1 MKSVLDESK
10 PIFQQIF
17 DMIAD
22 DIVDGEMLEGE
33 QIPST
38 TEISKFYQVNRATVQ
53 KGLSML
59 VEAGYAYKQRG
70 VGMFVAEGA
79 KKRLLTKRKE
89 EFYIQ
94 YVKPTLSEAKRLQ
107 MSKEE
112 FIQLIEEDYDDKNR

>member
-1 MKSVLDESK
+1 MKPVLDESK

-22 DIVDGEMLEGE
+22 DIVDGELLEGE

-53 KGLSML
+53 KGLTML

-70 VGMFVAEGA
+70 VGMFVTTGA
-79 KKRLLTKRKE
+79 KAQLLTKRKE
-89 EFYIQ
+89 EFYIH
-94 YVKPTLSEAKRLQ
+94 YVKPTLNEAKRLQ
-107 MSKEE
+107 ITKEE
-112 FIQLIEEDYDDKNR
+112 CIQFIEEDYDD